1 MLELDLH
8 RVLPGFIH
16 LGNLRTALYS
26 YLIAKHFN
34 GQFIL
39 RIEDTDRNRSKKE
52 YEDNIFNGLKIL
64 GLNWDE
70 GPDIGGLYGPY
81 KQSERKEI
89 YIKYAKQLVEQ
100 GDAYY
105 CFCKDCHSDLE
116 RYMTDVVHY
125 GLKEGTTDTVGY
137 DGHCRHLSKEEIEQN
152 LKDGK
157 PYVIRQKIPNNIDIH
172 YNDMVYG
179 EIEFNSSILDDQVLI
194 KQDGFPTYNFANV
207 IDDHLMK
214 ITHIVR
220 GNEYL
225 SSTPKYI
232 LLYKAFG
239 WDIPAFIHLPLIT
252 KKYDNEIKKLSKRD
266 NDSNFNDLL
275 EEGYLPEAIINY
287 IMFLGWNSKTNNE
300 IFSLNE
306 LIKIFNIK
314 HLHKNTTVQFDK
326 EKLNWFNKYYIS
338 NLTEDKFKEL
348 CIKWTNNKNINWN
361 KIIPLI
367 KTKINTL
374 KEIQDNLIYVN
385 KVQDYTKELF
395 FNYKKYEIKEDNII
409 DFCEYMLKQRC
420 NNAEEYY
427 NIIKE
432 YAKNDKKIFGV
443 YMHIW
448 RVLMS
453 GLKDVLITGV
463 DIAELIGYNE
473 VIKRI
478 NNGLNKILEK

>member
-1 MLELDLH
+1 MRLARH
-8 RVLPGFIH
+8 GYIH

-39 RIEDTDRNRSKKE
+39 RIEDTDQIRSKKE
-52 YEDNIFNGLKIL
+52 YEDYIYNALKIMGLK
-64 GLNWDE
+64 WDE
-70 GPDIGGLYGPY
+70 GPDISGKYGPY
-81 KQSERKEI
+81 RQSERKEI
-89 YIKYAKQLVEQ
+89 YLKYAKELIEQ
-100 GDAYY
+100 DKAYY
-105 CFCKDCHSDLE
+105 CFCPDCKSDLE
-116 RYMTDVVHY
+116 RYKDKYNY
-125 GLKEGTTDTVGY
+125 GHKEDNNNFIGY
-137 DGHCRHLSKEEIEQN
+137 NGHCRNLSREEIENN
-152 LKDGK
+152 LKLNK
-157 PYVIRQKIPNNIDIH
+157 PYVIRQKIPNNQIIK
-172 YNDMVYG
+172 YNDLVYG
-179 EIEFNSSILDDQVLI
+179 EIEFNSKELDDQVLI

-207 IDDHLMK
+207 IDDHLMN

-232 LLYKAFG
+232 LLYQSFN
-239 WDIPAFIHLPLIT
+239 WNIPTFIHLPLIT
-252 KKYDNEIKKLSKRD
+252 KKYNNEIKKLSKRD

-275 EEGYLPEAIINY
+275 NEGYLSEAIINY

-306 LIKIFNIK
+306 LIKIFDIN

-338 NLTEDKFKEL
+338 KLSDEDFKEI
-348 CIKWTNNKNINWN
+348 CIKWTNNKDINWN

-374 KEIQDNLIYVN
+374 KEIQDNLLYVN

-395 FNYKKYEIKEDNII
+395 FNYKKYEIKENNII
-409 DFCEYMLKQRC
+409 DFCNYMLKQKC
-420 NNAEEYY
+420 NTSEEYY
-427 NIIKE
+427 DIIKE

-443 YMHIW
+443 CMHIW

-453 GLKDVLITGV
+453 GLKNVLITGV

-478 NNGLNKILEK
+478 NNGLNKISEK